1 MGNMLGQQ
9 ANMLG
14 QQSNNIMNQ
23 GSLINQSN
31 NALGNTLS
39 SNINNSNF
47 MAGMYDRSL
56 QDYVA
61 RQNQMD
67 QARLASMGYNAQQS
81 AAEAS
86 RPSFFEQMIPLGAAA
101 ITAFS
106 DIRVKENIGD
116 ASTEID
122 QFVSSVKPYFFEY
135 SNAAYGQPGIHYG
148 IMAQELEQTPAGSS
162 TIVEDQDGVKMVDLK
177 KLVPLMMASMG
188 RMAERIEVLEKEL
201 NHVR

>member
-1 MGNMLGQQ
+1 
-9 ANMLG
+9 MLG

-67 QARLASMGYNAQQS
+67 QARLASMGYSAQQS

-86 RPSFFEQMIPLGAAA
+86 RPSFFEQLIPLGAAA
-101 ITAFS
+101 LGNAALFS

-116 ASTEID
+116 ATTEID

-135 SNAAYGQPGIHYG
+135 NNAAYGQPGIHYG
-148 IMAQELEQTPAGSS
+148 VMAQELEQTPAGAS
-162 TIVEDQDGVKMVDLK
+162 TVVEDAAGVKMVDLRR
-177 KLVPLMMASMG
+177 LVPLMMASMG
-188 RMAERIEVLEKEL
+188 RMAERIEILEKEL